1 MARVRKPAIE
11 AEAYE
16 TKKLS
21 SQLPAELYDLLTQY
35 AQFASE
41 MQGKEVT
48 VDGVVAGALRKIQTD
63 KMFKEWLNNTNRK
76 EQQHGTETRATANK

>member
-11 AEAYE
+11 AETYD
-16 TKKLS
+16 TKKIS
-21 SQLPAELYDLLTQY
+21 FMLPLELHDILDQY

-41 MQGKEVT
+41 MQRKTVT

-63 KMFKEWLNNTNRK
+63 LMFKEWLNNTNRK
-76 EQQHGTETRATANK
+76 EQRHGIEARATTNK

>member
-16 TKKLS
+16 TEKLNLK
-21 SQLPAELYDLLTQY
+21 LPMELHDLLNKY

-41 MQGKEVT
+41 MQGKKVT
-48 VDGVVAGALRKIQTD
+48 VDGVVAGALRRIQTD
-63 KMFKEWLNNTNRK
+63 RMFKEWLNTNQK
-76 EQQHGTETRATANK
+76 EQRHGIEARATTNK